1 MTSEKDL
8 FKTAIQAFCKHNN
21 IPPQKAR
28 VTKFDH
34 FVTISLKNSLE
45 QGLDMECFKILDFIF
60 NVIGPTKTK
69 FSQTTFVVPNSQK
82 IDRIDISFDEKDYK
96 MLIETLYH

>member
-1 MTSEKDL
+1 M
-8 FKTAIQAFCKHNN
+8 
-21 IPPQKAR
+21 
-28 VTKFDH
+28 
-34 FVTISLKNSLE
+34 
-45 QGLDMECFKILDFIF
+45 
-60 NVIGPTKTK
+60 K